1 MQKHSHHTT
10 RQVLLVNIAL
20 LFREE
25 SFDSAE
31 LGLAHSRRRE
41 PAFGWHDVRGG
52 IGAQIVQSIVS
63 LHTYE

>member
-20 LFREE
+20 LFRDE

-31 LGLAHSRRRE
+31 LGQLV
-41 PAFGWHDVRGG
+41 DVENRLSV
-52 IGAQIVQSIVS
+52 A
-63 LHTYE
+63 